1 MFRIIATVAQEK
13 QENDNL
19 IVKITENSEI
29 LIFSP
34 FVQMLKLL
42 LASFRP
48 RCSRLSSYRHWHSGR
63 QNPRQFIALFSGP
76 NRVSGFRRPLGP
88 FWKTGTGTTV
98 SIHNDG
104 SDKTGQISRCR
115 GSTEIGLQ
123 QPSNLLINFH
133 QNTNRVLVE
142 VRKFSKPKVK
152 RRFHTELGYEIN
164 VRRTLYETIERRML
178 LSPYTR

>member
-1 MFRIIATVAQEK
+1 
-13 QENDNL
+13 
-19 IVKITENSEI
+19 
-29 LIFSP
+29 
-34 FVQMLKLL
+34 MLKLL
-42 LASFRP
+42 VAWFRP
-48 RCSRLSSYRHWHSGR
+48 RCSRLSSCRHWHSGR

-88 FWKTGTGTTV
+88 FWETGTGTTV

-104 SDKTGQISRCR
+104 SDKTGQISRYR

-133 QNTNRVLVE
+133 HNTKRVLVE

-152 RRFHTELGYEIN
+152 RRFYTALAWLWNQRSTYVIWNDRTTN
-164 VRRTLYETIERRML
+164 VVIFLVLTHVRNCVISLTT
-178 LSPYTR
+178 